1 MVFSCERVSLSVGT
15 VTTGIGGFNARLRS
29 TRNKEKDEEAGAEA
43 VSAAVTPAS
52 TGSASTNTVEGGSV
66 PEDKPRRKAQRRRP
80 KNRLVE
86 SYPSYL
92 QVCRWSL

>member
-1 MVFSCERVSLSVGT
+1 MLFCFEGVSLSVST
-15 VTTGIGGFNARLRS
+15 LTTGIGGFNARLRS
-29 TRNKEKDEEAGAEA
+29 TRNKEKDDEASAEA

-52 TGSASTNTVEGGSV
+52 TGPTSASNVEGGSV

-92 QVCRWSL
+92 QVC